1 MPRISLAAAV
11 WCFAV
16 SAAGVP
22 FAVQAEPKLLTA
34 AQLDLVSAG
43 HALSELGLPVL
54 NIHLEDVNIGL
65 GNINITAQVAHAIAS
80 ATAVCVLCGGDAIAT
95 ALATADNLNSTRQ
108 QVTQQ

>member
-1 MPRISLAAAV
+1 MPRISLAAAAL
-11 WCFAV
+11 CFAV

-34 AQLDLVSAG
+34 PQLDSISAG
-43 HALSELGLPVL
+43 QALSKLGVPVIT
-54 NIHLEDVNIGL
+54 IHLEGVTVGL
-65 GNINITAQVAHAIAS
+65 GNINIAAQVAHAIAN

-95 ALATADNLNSTRQ
+95 ALATADNLNFTRQ